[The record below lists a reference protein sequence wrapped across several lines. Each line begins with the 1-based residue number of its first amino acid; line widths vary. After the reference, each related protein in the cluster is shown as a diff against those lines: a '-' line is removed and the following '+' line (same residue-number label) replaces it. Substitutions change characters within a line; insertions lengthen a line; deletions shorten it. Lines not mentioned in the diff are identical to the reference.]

1 MRLVRQ
7 ILGAA
12 GAALMT
18 TLLSAWPAQA
28 QEPMRIVIPVPVGAG
43 ADNMARVLA
52 QGLAAEL
59 NTPVIVDARPGAGGA
74 IAARFVKSAPA
85 DGRTLLLVNSHM
97 MVTLPLTLKEPGFD
111 PVKDFQLLGQFAN
124 TALALAVPAGT
135 FATLKDW
142 LDAARTQP
150 AVANLGVPA
159 PGSSVDF
166 MGFKLGK
173 DAGVKLVSVP
183 YRGGAPMV
191 TDLLARQIPA
201 GGTIAPDL
209 LPHHK
214 AGKLRVLAVGGTERY
229 RDLPDVPT
237 FKEAGF
243 QGMEQMTMW
252 GGLAVA
258 AGTPAPVLERLRAAM
273 RTVMAQPRTAEQLL
287 ATGNYVDYADHEALA
302 RRQAADLKLWG
313 QLIKDSGFVLQ

>member
-1 MRLVRQ
+1 MRLLRKFS
-7 ILGAA
+7 GAA
-12 GAALMT
+12 GAAVMAG
-18 TLLSAWPAQA
+18 LLSTLPAQA
-28 QEPMRIVIPVPVGAG
+28 EEPMRIIIPAPVGAG
-43 ADNMARVLA
+43 SDNVARVLA

-74 IAARFVKSAPA
+74 IAARLVKAAPA
-85 DGRTLLLVNSHM
+85 DGRTLLLVNTHV

-111 PVKDFQLLGQFAN
+111 PVRHFHLLGQFAN
-124 TALALAVPAGT
+124 TALALAVPGGT
-135 FATLKDW
+135 FTTLKDW

-150 AVANLGVPA
+150 AAANLGVPA
-159 PGSSVDF
+159 PGSSMDF

-183 YRGGAPMV
+183 YRGGAPMI

-209 LPHHK
+209 LEHHK
-214 AGKLRVLAVGGTERY
+214 SSRLKVLAVGGTERY

-243 QGMEQMTMW
+243 SGMEQMTMW

-258 AGTPAPVLERLRAAM
+258 AGTPAPVLERLRAAL
-273 RTVMAQPRTAEQLL
+273 RKVMLNPKTAKQLL
-287 ATGNYVDYADHEALA
+287 STGNHVDYADHEALA
-302 RRQAADLKLWG
+302 HRQAADLKLWG
-313 QLIKDSGFVLQ
+313 QLIKESGFVPQ